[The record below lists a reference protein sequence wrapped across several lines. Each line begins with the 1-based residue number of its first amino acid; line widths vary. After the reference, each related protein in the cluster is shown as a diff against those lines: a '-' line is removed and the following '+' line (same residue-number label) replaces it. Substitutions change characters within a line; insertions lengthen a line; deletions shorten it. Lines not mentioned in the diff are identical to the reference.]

1 MDPIADAL
9 IRLKNGYSISR
20 PSVSLKYSKLIF
32 KLMELLQT
40 QEYLEKAETK
50 EREIIVTL
58 KYTVRK
64 PAITGVKRI
73 SKPSL
78 RVYKGAS
85 QLPNVFNGLGIAII
99 STPKGLMTDKQAR
112 KLKIGGEV
120 LAFVW

>member
-9 IRLKNGYSISR
+9 IRVKNGYSIGKQ
-20 PSVSLKYSKLIF
+20 SVSLKYSKLIF
-32 KLMELLQT
+32 KIMELLQS
-40 QEYLEKAETK
+40 QDYLEKAETK
-50 EREIIVTL
+50 EREIVVLL
-58 KYTVRK
+58 KYSARK
-64 PAITGVKRI
+64 PAIAGIKRI

-99 STPKGLMTDKQAR
+99 STPKGLMTDRQAR